1 MLEVFGDQV
10 YGRSFDGQVVFDIGM
25 SNADSAI
32 FFAINGAKK
41 VVGLEPH
48 VVSFQLAERNIKANN
63 LQERIIPLNCALSAT
78 NGVKRFATSTKE
90 PNISTLSPNSQKEA
104 EYDQSICVEAVSL
117 EEIMRRQGIEKV
129 DLLKMDC
136 EGCEYDVLMNLKRE
150 ELAKIR
156 SMVVEY
162 HNGGER
168 LATMLGRNG
177 YLVSYV
183 KGVQQGLLRAK
194 QRY

>member
-1 MLEVFGDQV
+1 
-10 YGRSFDGQVVFDIGM
+10 
-25 SNADSAI
+25 
-32 FFAINGAKK
+32 
-41 VVGLEPH
+41 
-48 VVSFQLAERNIKANN
+48 
-63 LQERIIPLNCALSAT
+63 
-78 NGVKRFATSTKE
+78 
-90 PNISTLSPNSQKEA
+90 
-104 EYDQSICVEAVSL
+104 
-117 EEIMRRQGIEKV
+117 MRRQGIEKV